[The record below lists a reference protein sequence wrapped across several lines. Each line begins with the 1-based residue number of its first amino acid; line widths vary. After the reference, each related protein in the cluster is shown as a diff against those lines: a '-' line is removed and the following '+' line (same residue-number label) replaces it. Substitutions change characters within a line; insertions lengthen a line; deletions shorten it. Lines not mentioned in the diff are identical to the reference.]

1 MTLGY
6 GELRKGIAIDL
17 DGEPHIVVDYERS
30 KMQQRAPTMRI
41 RFRGIRSGRV
51 IDRTFT
57 GFDVKF
63 TQAEVS
69 RRRSQFIYNDGGLYY
84 FMDMETFEQFPLPE
98 EQLQE
103 DIPYLVDQIEADLIL
118 HEDVPIALEMP
129 ITVNMRVSMTD
140 PGHRGDTAQG
150 ATKPATLE
158 TGLVV
163 NVPLFVSTDDVIK
176 VDTRNGQ
183 YISRA

>member
-6 GELRKGIAIDL
+6 GDLRKGMAIDL
-17 DGEPHIVVDYERS
+17 DGEPHVVVDYERS

-41 RFRGIRSGRV
+41 RFREIRSGRV
-51 IDRTFT
+51 VDRSFS

-63 TQAEVS
+63 TQAEVQ
-69 RRRSQFIYNDGGLYY
+69 RRRAQYIYSDDGLYY

-98 EQLQE
+98 EQLQ
-103 DIPYLVDQIEADLIL
+103 DAVQYMVDQVEADLVL
-118 HEDVPIALEMP
+118 HEDVPIAVEMP
-129 ITVNMRVSMTD
+129 ITVDMRVTMTD

>member
-6 GELRKGIAIDL
+6 GDLRKGMAIDL
-17 DGEPHIVVDYERS
+17 DGEPHVVVDYERS

-41 RFRGIRSGRV
+41 RFREIRSGRV
-51 IDRTFT
+51 VDRSFS

-63 TQAEVS
+63 TQAEVQ
-69 RRRSQFIYNDGGLYY
+69 RRRAQYIYSDDGLYY

-98 EQLQE
+98 EQLQ
-103 DIPYLVDQIEADLIL
+103 DVVPYMVDQVEADLVL
-118 HEDVPIALEMP
+118 HEDVPIAVEMP
-129 ITVNMRVSMTD
+129 ITVDMRVTMTD

>member
-6 GELRKGIAIDL
+6 GDLRKGMAIDL
-17 DGEPHIVVDYERS
+17 DGEPHVVVDYERS
-30 KMQQRAPTMRI
+30 KMQQRAPSLRI
-41 RFRGIRSGRV
+41 RFRAIRSGRV
-51 IDRTFT
+51 VDRTFT

-69 RRRSQFIYNDGGLYY
+69 RRRSQFIYNDDGMYY
-84 FMDMETFEQFPLPE
+84 FMDMETFEQFPLSQ
-98 EQLQE
+98 EQLQ
-103 DIPYLVDQIEADLIL
+103 DAIPYLVDQLEADLVL
-118 HEDVPIALEMP
+118 HEDAPIALEMP
-129 ITVNMRVSMTD
+129 ITVDMRVSMTD

-150 ATKPATLE
+150 ATKPATLV

-176 VDTRNGQ
+176 VDTRSGQ
-183 YISRA
+183 YISRV